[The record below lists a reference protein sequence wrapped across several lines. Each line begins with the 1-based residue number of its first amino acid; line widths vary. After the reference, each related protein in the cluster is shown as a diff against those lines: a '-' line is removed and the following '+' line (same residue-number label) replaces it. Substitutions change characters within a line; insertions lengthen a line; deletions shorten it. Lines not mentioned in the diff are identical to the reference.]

1 MDSKSRSDAAR
12 ALGLFGAAKGGLA
25 RAKALTPEERTKI
38 ARAAVE
44 TRWRNAGK
52 TGEIPK
58 ATHGSPDSPLR
69 IGDIEIPC
77 YVLADGRRV
86 LVQKSLVVALG
97 MSPGG
102 SSHGGDRMAKFA
114 GQERLKPFI

>member
-1 MDSKSRSDAAR
+1 MDKKSKSDAAR
-12 ALGLFGAAKGGLA
+12 TLGLFGASKGGVA
-25 RAKALTPEERTKI
+25 RAKALSPEERSNI

-52 TGEIPK
+52 TSEIAK
-58 ATHGSPDSPLR
+58 ATHGSADRPLR

-86 LVQKSLVVALG
+86 LMQRNLVSALG
-97 MSPGG
+97 MTPGG
-102 SSHGGDRMAKFA
+102 SSHGG
-114 GQERLKPFI
+114 GPNG